1 MRLLALRIT
10 SSTYRG
16 TLQGIPPLVEQL
28 RRHNAGGTFLFSM
41 GPDHSGRAIKRIF
54 RSGQLKQ
61 ASRNRTASHYGLAT
75 LLTGTLLPTPQI
87 GRRAAT
93 VLRGVRDSGFE
104 VGVHGWDRL
113 SWEDRIADADAAWTS
128 RQMHLAADR
137 FADVFKMAPLVQ
149 GAAAW
154 QMNAHALRLTQRM
167 GFRYASDTRGTHPF
181 MPVCNGEIILCP
193 QLPTTLPTTDELIG
207 LDGVTEDNVAETL
220 LRHTALEPEYG
231 HVFTL
236 RAEREGMKLAPVFE
250 KLLTGWREQGY
261 SIVAMQ
267 DIVDQIDRDTL
278 PHHQVIRGTVPGR
291 LGTLMVQGAEF
302 LANWQTAA

>member
-1 MRLLALRIT
+1 MRQIALRIT
-10 SSTYRG
+10 ASSYRG
-16 TLQGIPPLVEQL
+16 TLQGIPNLVEQL
-28 RRHNAGGTFLFSM
+28 RRHGAGATFLFTL
-41 GPDHSGRAIKRIF
+41 GPDHSGRAIKRLL
-54 RSGQLKQ
+54 RPGYLKQ
-61 ASRNRTASHYGLAT
+61 ARRTRAFSHYGLAT

-87 GRRAAT
+87 GRRAAS

-104 VGVHGWDRL
+104 VGMHGWDHWN
-113 SWEDRIADADAAWTS
+113 WEDKVAESDAAWTE

-137 FADVFKMAPLVQ
+137 YADIFKAAPTLN
-149 GAAAW
+149 GAAGW
-154 QMNAHALRLTQRM
+154 QMNRHAMRLSQRM
-167 GFRYASDTRGTHPF
+167 GLRYASDTRGTRPF
-181 MPVCNGEIILCP
+181 LPVQNGEIILCP
-193 QLPTTLPTTDELIG
+193 QVPTTLPTTDELIG

-220 LRHTALEPEYG
+220 LRETALDPAHG

-267 DIVDQIDRDTL
+267 DIVDQLDRDTL
-278 PHHQVIRGTVPGR
+278 PHHQVIPGTVPGR

-302 LANWQTAA
+302 LENWKDAA